1 MDSIFGIG
9 IPELVLIL
17 IIAGLILGPKQIQAV
32 SRSLGRVVGMIRG
45 MTGDIRNIARTLSA
59 ELDGIEDIKEAK
71 RDLLSLQKQL
81 GELQR
86 EFDHAKRELLTES
99 KSAVKDFEQAI
110 SDATGK
116 VTAVAVSDSIP
127 EVDEAQD
134 KANAAI
140 GANAQNELEIA
151 ARYPENGNS
160 IAPPQTVS
168 EPEVVVVDSNSAEIT
183 IPNRIAVP
191 DDEE

>member
-17 IIAGLILGPKQIQAV
+17 IIAGLILGPKQIQSLA
-32 SRSLGRVVGMIRG
+32 RNLGRLVGMVRD

-59 ELDGIEDIKEAK
+59 ELDGIDDIKEAK

-86 EFDHAKRELLTES
+86 DFEHAKRELLTEG
-99 KSAVKDFEQAI
+99 KSATAITTTAASAGSLAKNPDDSVSLIPSEADADQALAE
-110 SDATGK
+110 AT
-116 VTAVAVSDSIP
+116 
-127 EVDEAQD
+127 
-134 KANAAI
+134 I
-140 GANAQNELEIA
+140 GANSQNELEIA

-160 IAPPQTVS
+160 IAPPRADTPDVNQ
-168 EPEVVVVDSNSAEIT
+168 NSAEINL
-183 IPNRIAVP
+183 PNRIPVP